1 MARRSLIASVLTALT
16 LGSAGALAQDAAP
29 PASDAIDPAHAQYT
43 HTIRAGEQLAKAG
56 DYLGAL
62 EQYKKALA
70 LGPPTPRALSILLTY
85 RAGSLWHL
93 GRSSEALADQNR
105 AVEVDANGFALWA
118 RGETLRKLT
127 RYSDALRDYDAV
139 AQMAP
144 GYAPTHIGRGIVL
157 WRLGRIEEAR
167 SAFDRAVILQPDSYT
182 LTHRADFL
190 IGQKKLR
197 EAIADF
203 SEVLKLDPSHP
214 AARLNRANAR
224 AELGQYDGALDDY
237 GVSLQANK
245 NDWEAYRG
253 RGWVFERQ
261 GLIARGR
268 SDYRRALELAP
279 KDPWLQKA
287 LINLP
292 AD

>member
-190 IGQKKLR
+190 IGQKKLA
-197 EAIADF
+197 EAITDF
-203 SEVLKLDPSHP
+203 SEVLKLDPSHLG
-214 AARLNRANAR
+214 ARLNRANAL
-224 AELGQYDGALDDY
+224 AQLGEYDKSLDDY
-237 GVSLQANK
+237 NVAARTHTGDSRI
-245 NDWEAYRG
+245 YSG
-253 RGWVFERQ
+253 RGWVFQRQ
-261 GLIARGR
+261 GLIGRAREE
-268 SDYRRALELAP
+268 YRRALELNP
-279 KDPWLQKA
+279 TDPRLQKV
-287 LINLP
+287 LTNLP